1 MISGTTRIDGRR
13 YDRTDPMP
21 ENSPAGKRNRQRIR
35 ADSLCQSRM
44 PSFLFDERF
53 QYGQFAVSC
62 PHFLVE
68 FHEFSLDAIDACRNT
83 TMGSVAVCSD
93 TFDLPVQSPP
103 HRTCRRQD
111 RNNVPVFHRS
121 GPFLCRLCRDRN
133 RTEQQNDHSTSTTLN
148 RVFLFPVPS
157 CSRSVVYRFSFR
169 IGKPPRPQRAEPRR
183 EEPRRC
189 TRTAAARRR
198 TRARPGSCSNPT
210 TGPGRSNRSPG
221 SSTRDRRGPRPGSSP
236 ATGAPRGD
244 GIMPWYTV
252 RVSGEWGARRA
263 TAPRAEPLAGGPRL
277 GRDCQSPRAVVES
290 GQAVRLKG

>member
-13 YDRTDPMP
+13 YNRTDPMP

-53 QYGQFAVSC
+53 QYGQFAVGC

-103 HRTCRRQD
+103 HRTYRRQD

-133 RTEQQNDHSTSTTLN
+133 RTEQQNDHQHQHDVEQSLP
-148 RVFLFPVPS
+148 VPGPFLFPF
-157 CSRSVVYRFSFR
+157 RSLPFQFPNRQATS
-169 IGKPPRPQRAEPRR
+169 
-183 EEPRRC
+183 
-189 TRTAAARRR
+189 AAASRRMI
-198 TRARPGSCSNPT
+198 AGHDA
-210 TGPGRSNRSPG
+210 GPEE
-221 SSTRDRRGPRPGSSP
+221 TVT
-236 ATGAPRGD
+236 ARGD
-244 GIMPWYTV
+244 
-252 RVSGEWGARRA
+252 SARRA
-263 TAPRAEPLAGGPRL
+263 A
-277 GRDCQSPRAVVES
+277 
-290 GQAVRLKG
+290 

>member
-1 MISGTTRIDGRR
+1 MATGTLAGDGARRWPRVLGCSRRGRSGGAAGRPGHFNASGPA
-13 YDRTDPMP
+13 DRT
-21 ENSPAGKRNRQRIR
+21 SPAPSEVREHSCGRSQAGKRNRQRIR

-44 PSFLFDERF
+44 LSFLFDERF

-133 RTEQQNDHSTSTTLN
+133 RTEQQNDHQHQHDAEQSLP
-148 RVFLFPVPS
+148 VPGPFLFPFRSLPFQFPNRQAHLGRRVHVIFVRGPPS
-157 CSRSVVYRFSFR
+157 GVQ
-169 IGKPPRPQRAEPRR
+169 G
-183 EEPRRC
+183 
-189 TRTAAARRR
+189 R
-198 TRARPGSCSNPT
+198 TRSSDNFSRPT
-210 TGPGRSNRSPG
+210 VHWRSP
-221 SSTRDRRGPRPGSSP
+221 TMP
-236 ATGAPRGD
+236 AESIAAL
-244 GIMPWYTV
+244 
-252 RVSGEWGARRA
+252 EQRRA
-263 TAPRAEPLAGGPRL
+263 TCASSWPRSARCVR
-277 GRDCQSPRAVVES
+277 GR
-290 GQAVRLKG
+290 